1 MEERGDD
8 KVKLKR
14 KLEIG
19 ISIVSLG
26 FLLVGFFYYLMM
38 LFNHPHL
45 SPSIRT
51 VLICGIFLL
60 LIFWTRADWNRKGCY
75 LIIIF
80 ALMAMLLDFAGNAW
94 SNLPLEWLFQQ
105 DHTQVQL
112 IQTSASS
119 HSLANTLYQF
129 VLVKTDGS
137 VLHTIHFFWILL
149 LRLIEYLIATS
160 ILLFIVTHLRNW
172 LQLIKITK
180 RQAI

>member
-80 ALMAMLLDFAGNAW
+80 ALMAMLLDFAGNDW

-105 DHTQVQL
+105 DHAQVQL
-112 IQTSASS
+112 IQTIAHS
-119 HSLANTLYQF
+119 HSLENTLYQF
-129 VLVKTDGS
+129 VLVKSDGS
-137 VLHTIHFFWILL
+137 ILHTIHFSFILL
-149 LRLIEYLIATS
+149 LRFVEYLFITS
-160 ILLFIVTHLRNW
+160 FLLLVVTRFKQR
-172 LQLIKITK
+172 LQLIKIQK
-180 RQAI
+180 RQAA

>member
-1 MEERGDD
+1 M
-8 KVKLKR
+8 KLKG
-14 KLEIG
+14 KVEIG
-19 ISIVSLG
+19 ISAVSIG
-26 FLLVGFFYYLMM
+26 FLMLGFFYYLMM
-38 LFNHPHL
+38 LFNHPAL
-45 SPSIRT
+45 LPGVRAF
-51 VLICGIFLL
+51 LISGLFLL
-60 LIFWTRADWNRKGCY
+60 LALWTNTQWNRKGIY
-75 LIIIF
+75 LILIF
-80 ALMAMLLDFAGNAW
+80 SFLAMLLDFAGNSW

-180 RQAI
+180 RQAA